1 MILLR
6 VSCFSENRQTK
17 LAKHHQ
23 TSILKHLKTLLLT
36 SVSCQI
42 DEFCYV
48 PLYQNYLGTFLNKK
62 KNLKIKT
69 IENQTK
75 WSDDINDVSR
85 YLVQGRDNH
94 ETTLKYFEICHTC
107 ITPLHKTKLN
117 KKPNSL
123 EKITV
128 FE

>member
-1 MILLR
+1 M
-6 VSCFSENRQTK
+6 
-17 LAKHHQ
+17 
-23 TSILKHLKTLLLT
+23 
-36 SVSCQI
+36 
-42 DEFCYV
+42 
-48 PLYQNYLGTFLNKK
+48 PLYQNYLGTFLNKRK

-69 IENQTK
+69 REKQTK

-94 ETTLKYFEICHTC
+94 ETTFEMCHTC

-128 FE
+128 FQ